1 MECPSCGNSLGN
13 YRRRCRRCGA
23 TIPPGQYLLEE
34 SGVVERSAPIT
45 TAPARRLQRPTLR
58 TASLGDRLIA
68 AVLDSM
74 VVLGAFTI
82 ISAWSFKRWGI
93 SNGDEFHLTSAS
105 LLMAGALSAA
115 VLFLYLWLLEGCFGA
130 TLGKT
135 IVGIRVARTSL
146 AASAIRNGL
155 RILDGIGFYAVGV
168 IVAGCSQFR
177 QRLGD
182 IFAGTIVVEETFAP
196 GTKLVAVLLWLAAL
210 TGAGWGLPRVCYAE
224 FSSQPPPYFAGT
236 VVRLGYTADSAY
248 LCISGLRIDL
258 HRDPAPLPNGV
269 ATVGSSPR

>member
-1 MECPSCGNSLGN
+1 MK
-13 YRRRCRRCGA
+13 
-23 TIPPGQYLLEE
+23 
-34 SGVVERSAPIT
+34 RSAPIT
-45 TAPARRLQRPTLR
+45 AVPARRLQRTTLR
-58 TASLGDRLIA
+58 TASLGDRMIA

-82 ISAWSFKRWGI
+82 ISTWSFRRWGI
-93 SNGDEFHLTSAS
+93 SNGDEFHLPGAS

-135 IVGIRVARTSL
+135 IVGIRVARTTDRSGL

-155 RILDGIGFYAVGV
+155 RLVDGIGFYLVGV

-177 QRLGD
+177 RRLGD
-182 IFAGTIVVEETFAP
+182 IFAGTLVVEETFSP
-196 GTKLVAVLLWLAAL
+196 GTKLIAVLLWLAAL
-210 TGAGWGLPRVCYAE
+210 TGAGWGLPRVYSAE

-258 HRDPAPLPNGV
+258 HRDPAPRPDSV
-269 ATVGSSPR
+269 ATVDSSPR